1 MPFPKIILHPAK
13 ERSIQNK
20 HPWLFSG
27 AINKTE
33 GNPKEGDVVEVF
45 SSAGIYLATGHYHA
59 GSITVRIFSFK
70 QINPDYNFWS
80 SKLNSAFA
88 YRKKLNLTD
97 NPLTNCYRLIHAEGD
112 GMPGLIIDIY
122 NSVAVIQTHTLGMH
136 AIKNHL
142 VQALKE
148 LYGDTL
154 SAIYDKSGDTM
165 SRHALARQSVG
176 GQQQPDRGRRKLAED
191 ATIENELLWGNKTE
205 EDVLENG
212 IRFNVNFSEGQK
224 TGFFLDQRENRKL
237 LGTYSSGNKVLNTF
251 AYSGGFSLYAL
262 QNNATLVHSVDSSKK
277 AAAWAEKNVSM
288 NFNDAPHQ
296 FFAEDVF
303 DFMKNSAEVYDVIIL
318 DPPAFAKHLSSL
330 KQATV
335 GYRNLNTEAIR
346 RIAPG
351 GILFTFS
358 CSQVIDKEL
367 FRKIIFTAAAQARRN
382 VRILHQLSQ
391 PPDHPISIYHREG
404 EYLKGLV
411 LYVE

>member
-1 MPFPKIILHPAK
+1 MPPTFSKIILLPGK
-13 ERSIQNK
+13 ERSTQNK

-27 AINKTE
+27 AIKKTE
-33 GNPKEGDVVEVF
+33 GETKEGDIVEVF
-45 SSAGIYLATGHYHA
+45 SSIGVYLATGHYHS
-59 GSITVRIFSFK
+59 GSITVRIFSFE
-70 QINPDYNFWS
+70 QINPDYSFWK
-80 SKLNSAFA
+80 SKLQSAYDF
-88 YRKKLNLTD
+88 RKKLNLVD
-97 NPLTNCYRLIHAEGD
+97 NPETNCYRLIHAEGD

-122 NSVAVIQTHTLGMH
+122 NSVAVIQTHTVGMH

-148 LYGDTL
+148 LYGDSL

-165 SRHALARQSVG
+165 SR
-176 GQQQPDRGRRKLAED
+176 QQQLE
-191 ATIENELLWGNKTE
+191 ISNELLWGDKTE

-212 IRFNVNFSEGQK
+212 LKFHVNFSEGQK
-224 TGFFLDQRENRKL
+224 TGFFLDQRENRQL
-237 LGTYSSGNKVLNTF
+237 LGTYSSGKKVLNTF

-262 QNNATLVHSVDSSKK
+262 KNNAALVHSVDSSKK
-277 AAAWAEKNVSM
+277 AAAWAEQNVSM

-303 DFMKNSAEVYDVIIL
+303 DFMKKSDEVYDVIIL

-367 FRKIIFTAAAQARRN
+367 FRKIVFTAAVQARRN

-411 LYVE
+411 LYIE

>member
-1 MPFPKIILHPAK
+1 MSSFPKIILHPAK

-27 AINKTE
+27 AIKKTE

-45 SSAGIYLATGHYHA
+45 SAAGLFLATGHYHA
-59 GSITVRIFSFK
+59 GSITVRIFSFE
-70 QINPDYNFWS
+70 QVDPGYEFWK
-80 SKLNSAFA
+80 SKLQSAFE
-88 YRKKLNLTD
+88 YRRNLNFRD
-97 NPLTNCYRLIHAEGD
+97 NPATNCYRLIHAEGD

-142 VQALKE
+142 VQALRE
-148 LYGDTL
+148 LYGNKL
-154 SAIYDKSGDTM
+154 STIYDKSGDTM
-165 SRHALARQSVG
+165 SRHAQARSSAG
-176 GQQQPDRGRRKLAED
+176 EQQQLQ
-191 ATIENELLWGNKTE
+191 ISNELLFGNKTE

-212 IRFNVNFSEGQK
+212 IMFHVNFSEGQK

-237 LGTYSSGNKVLNTF
+237 LGAYTTGKKVLNTF

-262 QNNATLVHSVDSSKK
+262 KNDAALVHSVDSSRK
-277 AAAWAEKNVSM
+277 AAEWAEKNVLM
-288 NFNDAPHQ
+288 NFKNAPHQ
-296 FFAEDVF
+296 FYAEDVF
-303 DFMKNSAEVYDVIIL
+303 DFMKKSEETYDVIIL
-318 DPPAFAKHLSSL
+318 DPPAFAKHLSAV
-330 KQATV
+330 KQATM

-346 RIAPG
+346 RIAKG

-391 PPDHPISIYHREG
+391 PPDHPISIYHPEG

>member
-1 MPFPKIILHPAK
+1 MSSPFPKIILLPGK
-13 ERSIQNK
+13 ERSLLNR

-27 AINKTE
+27 AIKKKE
-33 GNPKEGDVVEVF
+33 GDPKEGDVVEVI
-45 SSAGIYLATGHYHA
+45 SSMGVYMATGHYHS
-59 GSITVRIFSFK
+59 GSITVRIFSFE
-70 QINPDYNFWS
+70 QITPGYEFWKA
-80 SKLNSAFA
+80 KLSSAFE
-88 YRKKLNLTD
+88 YRKKLQLID
-97 NPLTNCYRLIHAEGD
+97 NESTNCYRLIHAEGD

-142 VQALKE
+142 TDALKE
-148 LYGDTL
+148 IYGAKL
-154 SAIYDKSGDTM
+154 STVYDKSGDTM
-165 SRHALARQSVG
+165 SRQKQSEISNG
-176 GQQQPDRGRRKLAED
+176 
-191 ATIENELLWGNKTE
+191 LLYGTKTE

-212 IRFNVNFSEGQK
+212 IKFHVNFSEGQK
-224 TGFFLDQRENRKL
+224 TGFFLDQRENRNL
-237 LGTYSSGNKVLNTF
+237 LGSYSAGKKVLNTF

-262 QNNATLVHSVDSSKK
+262 KNNASLVHSIDSSKK
-277 AAAWAEKNVSM
+277 AAEWAGKNVAM
-288 NFNDAPHQ
+288 NFSNAPHQ

-303 DFMKNSAEVYDVIIL
+303 DFMKKSSEQYDVIIL
-318 DPPAFAKHLSSL
+318 DPPAFAKHLSAV
-330 KQATV
+330 KQATI
-335 GYRNLNTEAIR
+335 GYRNLNTEAMR
-346 RIAPG
+346 QIAKG

-391 PPDHPISIYHREG
+391 PPDHPISIYHPEG